1 MDVARALAALTEEVR
16 PPLDPADVLLEADRC
31 LACGSLHATAPCVVA
46 CPAGVDVPT
55 FVRQL
60 AAGDAIAAGDTVL
73 AANLLG
79 ATCARVCAPE
89 TMCEGAC
96 VMLSEGRPPV
106 PIAALQR
113 RAADAALAAGSRRA
127 TAASTGRQ
135 VAVVGA
141 GPAGLACAGE
151 LALLGHEVT
160 VYDDHEEIGGL
171 VRYAIA
177 PYREQRDPL
186 PAERALL
193 ERYGVRFALGAPVP
207 AQALAD
213 ADAVFLGAGL
223 GGDVEVD
230 LPGDD
235 LPGVYRSLPFIE
247 ALKTGAPPEV
257 GTDVVVLGGGNTAMD
272 VAREAVRL
280 GAERVTVAYRRTR
293 REMPAFPL
301 EVEEAEEEGVRFQ
314 WLSRPVRFL
323 GTHRVEGV
331 ELQLMNLSEP
341 DESGRR
347 RPVPVAGSE
356 FVLRAD
362 TVVEALGQQA
372 RAELLELVDG
382 LAFEG
387 RELVVDPETGQT
399 GNPRVFAGGD
409 VTNGGSTVVE
419 AVREGKRA
427 ARAIDRS
434 LQCAS

>member
-1 MDVARALAALTEEVR
+1 M
-16 PPLDPADVLLEADRC
+16 
-31 LACGSLHATAPCVVA
+31 
-46 CPAGVDVPT
+46 
-55 FVRQL
+55 
-60 AAGDAIAAGDTVL
+60 
-73 AANLLG
+73 
-79 ATCARVCAPE
+79 
-89 TMCEGAC
+89 
-96 VMLSEGRPPV
+96 
-106 PIAALQR
+106 
-113 RAADAALAAGSRRA
+113 
-127 TAASTGRQ
+127 
-135 VAVVGA
+135 
-141 GPAGLACAGE
+141 
-151 LALLGHEVT
+151 
-160 VYDDHEEIGGL
+160 
-171 VRYAIA
+171 
-177 PYREQRDPL
+177 
-186 PAERALL
+186 
-193 ERYGVRFALGAPVP
+193 
-207 AQALAD
+207 
-213 ADAVFLGAGL
+213 
-223 GGDVEVD
+223 
-230 LPGDD
+230 
-235 LPGVYRSLPFIE
+235 
-247 ALKTGAPPEV
+247 
-257 GTDVVVLGGGNTAMD
+257 VVLGGGNTAMD

-347 RPVPVAGSE
+347 RPVPVEGSE

-362 TVVEALGQQA
+362 TVIEALGQQA
-372 RAELLELVDG
+372 RTELLELVEG